1 MHTSLPIYSR
11 TIADTPLIIL
21 VCIYVSNYTK
31 GDIFLAFTDKKSQ
44 TAPLGTVWDFYDN
57 RKYIPHDMQSSYLR
71 SLVDLRR
78 FELPTPTMRM
88 WCAPNCATSPYHKNY
103 TAGFSLCQGKRN
115 PCTQFQ
121 LCDIINKK
129 TVRRKQYVPWRR
141 LPWLFFEYHW
151 FGRTVR
157 PCNFAVTAIH
167 MPAAT
172 QVRVAASFINWNLPY

>member
-1 MHTSLPIYSR
+1 MISTKAIPPEVLSLR
-11 TIADTPLIIL
+11 
-21 VCIYVSNYTK
+21 
-31 GDIFLAFTDKKSQ
+31 GDCYLD
-44 TAPLGTVWDFYDN
+44 
-57 RKYIPHDMQSSYLR
+57 RKHIPHNMKSSYLH

-129 TVRRKQYVPWRR
+129 QLGGNNMSLGGGCLGSFLSIIGLGVLCV
-141 LPWLFFEYHW
+141 L
-151 FGRTVR
+151 
-157 PCNFAVTAIH
+157 AI
-167 MPAAT
+167 
-172 QVRVAASFINWNLPY
+172 LL

>member
-1 MHTSLPIYSR
+1 MCALVATTVHWTVAFRWFESPLRKNHTKKEDHP
-11 TIADTPLIIL
+11 
-21 VCIYVSNYTK
+21 V
-31 GDIFLAFTDKKSQ
+31 GDLLF
-44 TAPLGTVWDFYDN
+44 
-57 RKYIPHDMQSSYLR
+57 
-71 SLVDLRR
+71 LVDSRR